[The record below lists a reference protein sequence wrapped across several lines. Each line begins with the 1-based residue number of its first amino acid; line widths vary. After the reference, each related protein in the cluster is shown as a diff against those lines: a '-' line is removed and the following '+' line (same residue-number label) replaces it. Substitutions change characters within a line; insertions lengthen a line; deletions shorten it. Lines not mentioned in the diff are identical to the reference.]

1 MKIYQIQICTM
12 VLVPWRP
19 NLIDFFI
26 FGRVNAWMTN
36 DRLSNEECDLRTH
49 EKTEIKIATL
59 RICN

>member
-1 MKIYQIQICTM
+1 M

-19 NLIDFFI
+19 NLIDFFLI